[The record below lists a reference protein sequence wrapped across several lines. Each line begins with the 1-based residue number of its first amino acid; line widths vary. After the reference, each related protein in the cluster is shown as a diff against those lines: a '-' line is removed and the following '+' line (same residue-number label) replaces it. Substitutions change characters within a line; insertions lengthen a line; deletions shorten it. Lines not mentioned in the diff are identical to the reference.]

1 MNNWK
6 RAPINE
12 HLAKYIHAYWYLE
25 KGSED
30 TSLRFPRLIPNPLTH
45 LIITPMGQS
54 HSYQCG
60 ESLQAVEGSHL
71 IMPSSQF
78 IEMDH
83 RQTFIILGVTFKPGI
98 AYSGFQLEPKLMS
111 NRIFGRLHEAAP
123 FIDVQKAESIIR
135 QSSGNPEK
143 TTEILDQLFLPML
156 DVVRDDNHARLV
168 QKALALFQE
177 ESITGLE
184 EQLNCSRRTL
194 ERSFSRVTGFT
205 LKQYQSLVRLDSLIQ
220 YLYKHR
226 DASQNWAEIALHFG
240 FSDQPHLIRELK
252 KSIGTTPG
260 QYARQGNLTI
270 DAYGDFE

>member
-6 RAPINE
+6 RSPINE
-12 HLAKYIHAYWYLE
+12 HLATYIHAYWYLE
-25 KGSED
+25 KSSQD
-30 TSLRFPRLIPNPLTH
+30 SLLRFPRLIPNPLTH
-45 LIITPMGQS
+45 LIITPAAQS

-83 RQTFIILGVTFKPGI
+83 RQTFTILGVTFKPGI
-98 AYSGFQLEPKLMS
+98 AYSGFQLKPELMS
-111 NRIFGRLHEAAP
+111 NRIYGCPHEIAP
-123 FIDVQKAESIIR
+123 FIDVQKAENIIE

-156 DVVRDDNHARLV
+156 DVIRDDNHVRLV
-168 QKALALFQE
+168 QKALENFRE

-205 LKQYQSLVRLDSLIQ
+205 LKQYQSLARLDSLIQ

-226 DASQNWAEIALHFG
+226 DESQKLG
-240 FSDQPHLIRELK
+240 
-252 KSIGTTPG
+252 
-260 QYARQGNLTI
+260 
-270 DAYGDFE
+270 